1 MIQIGHLQVSL
12 GNREIRS
19 NGESLRIGSRAFE
32 ILELLIRA
40 NGALVSKDEI
50 MRSVWPNS
58 VVEENNLQVHVAA
71 LRKALAG
78 DRDLIRTVPGRGY
91 QLVALSGDAAR
102 LTHDAAL
109 ESGPA
114 SVTPFDSTL
123 VGR

>member
-91 QLVALSGDAAR
+91 QLIAPRGWR
-102 LTHDAAL
+102 LPFERAWRYQN
-109 ESGPA
+109 
-114 SVTPFDSTL
+114 SVGT
-123 VGR
+123 